1 MRKRNLKLI
10 KIRLLLKTIKKILV
24 DNQLYSLQMIFQ
36 VKNQLQIQ
44 ISYQRDSY
52 MGINNLRYLK
62 GIQRSIK
69 MKINH
74 KLNRNKNL
82 KIAILKIYS
91 YKKMREIKIKSNIKL
106 RSLNFKNKD
115 SKNKK

>member
-1 MRKRNLKLI
+1 
-10 KIRLLLKTIKKILV
+10 
-24 DNQLYSLQMIFQ
+24 
-36 VKNQLQIQ
+36 
-44 ISYQRDSY
+44 
-52 MGINNLRYLK
+52 
-62 GIQRSIK
+62 